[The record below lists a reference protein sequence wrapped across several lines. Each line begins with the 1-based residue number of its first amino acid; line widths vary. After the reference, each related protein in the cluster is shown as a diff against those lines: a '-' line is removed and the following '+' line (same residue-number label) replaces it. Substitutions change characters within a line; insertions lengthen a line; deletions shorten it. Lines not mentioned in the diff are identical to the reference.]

1 MDEGFD
7 ASTRRFPFHTQAIE
21 SLAARGETLRKVGV
35 DYGDVKAEL
44 ARWEAPMDPKRDER
58 CSVLSK
64 EIEEAPGGPAQQ
76 ARHTTFN
83 RFGW

>member
-7 ASTRRFPFHTQAIE
+7 ASTRRFPFRTQAIE
-21 SLAARGETLRKVGV
+21 GLAARDETSRKICV

-44 ARWEAPMDPKRDER
+44 ARWETPMDPKRDER
-58 CSVLSK
+58 CSVQSK
-64 EIEEAPGGPAQQ
+64 EIEEAPDGPAQQ